1 MTDLYA
7 RGHALH
13 IVRST
18 LVGDHTKRLQ
28 CKDCY
33 QVGTIG
39 NFLSWPN
46 CSGPAVLIDLW
57 LGAVTVAI
65 PVRIA
70 GLPEMGTAPEAEASG
85 AVVVASNACTA
96 GIEDGTPEE

>member
-1 MTDLYA
+1 MDPGVTDLYA

-18 LVGDHTKRLQ
+18 LVGDSRKRLQ
-28 CKDCY
+28 CKDCSKL
-33 QVGTIG
+33 GTVG
-39 NFLSWPN
+39 NFLAGPN
-46 CSGPAVLIDLW
+46 CIGPPVVLEEPP
-57 LGAVTVAI
+57 
-65 PVRIA
+65 PVIA
-70 GLPEMGTAPEAEASG
+70 GQMGTAPEAEASG